1 MSIVCQCLS
10 QKKPC
15 LYINSG
21 CNLVIDRII
30 EILTSLGADIDSSLS
45 LLYIE
50 NSFDA
55 YELYDILE
63 KFQSVSTIMNIELQ
77 KFESECWGCV
87 VIDSMTPFFQP
98 LMIQDY
104 LHGRVMMSHILQQL
118 RWIARTFRIPV
129 IV

>member
-1 MSIVCQCLS
+1 MLKHDVTVVSGYPGIGKTQFTMSIVCQCLS

-63 KFQSVSTIMNIELQ
+63 KFQSVSTIMNIEL
-77 KFESECWGCV
+77 
-87 VIDSMTPFFQP
+87 
-98 LMIQDY
+98 
-104 LHGRVMMSHILQQL
+104 
-118 RWIARTFRIPV
+118 
-129 IV
+129 